1 MPALKPSGSSES
13 YMNSGFSIFI
23 LDIEPFFHQVVRG
36 PDTVALMRS
45 IGHQRIK
52 AGVRVARRSLPNS
65 RTRGYAIGWAGR
77 RPDFRSGPTTKRSS
91 NTDLAAAWATK
102 R

>member
-1 MPALKPSGSSES
+1 
-13 YMNSGFSIFI
+13 MNSGFSIFI
-23 LDIEPFFHQVVRG
+23 LDIEPFFHEVVRG

-45 IGHQRIK
+45 IGHRQIK
-52 AGVRVARRSLPNS
+52 GGVRGRPVAHFPNS

-77 RPDFRSGPTTKRSS
+77 RPDFCSGPTTRRSS
-91 NTDLAAAWATK
+91 NTDLAAGWATK